1 MRRLLIKYFLIPLGL
16 GGLFLYAQFDRST
29 NYEETMARVTK
40 VEELC
45 YMTKRERGVLS
56 KTTTTTDH
64 GPCAPIQRIH
74 ETHPAYKDYRLVK
87 VTYVEYRYR
96 SPADGKLHRGKHEQ
110 VKHPDGKAVK
120 SGDTLL
126 VLAHKTNAEKTRK
139 F

>member
-1 MRRLLIKYFLIPLGL
+1 MNRLLIKIVLIPLGFA
-16 GGLFLYAQFDRST
+16 GFFFYMQVDRAT

-40 VEELC
+40 VEALC

-64 GPCAPIQRIH
+64 GPCASMKRIH

-96 SPADGKLHRGKHEQ
+96 SPADGKIHRGKHEQ

-126 VLAHKTNAEKTRK
+126 VLAHKTNAEKTQR